1 MKILITG
8 GAGFIGSKIIN
19 KIKNQHEILVL
30 DNLLEQVHGNTPKF
44 IEGIKYIVGDVRNKT
59 DWEKCLSMNPE
70 IIIHMASET
79 GTGQSMDEIDRYV
92 TTNIGGVSVMLD
104 YLNNQSHNVKK
115 IILTSSR
122 AVYGDSENIEINE
135 CVSPLSIYG
144 ITKLVQEQLVQTGL
158 KIPYTIL
165 RFQNVFGEGQS
176 LLNPYTGIISIFS
189 KKIQNNEVI
198 ELYDNGNPTRDFIH
212 VDDVVDSILLCLENN
227 ISDYKTYN
235 VGTGKKTSILEMT
248 KKLQLLI
255 NTKTKIVKTKYHRKG
270 DVMDA
275 VANIEKIKKELNW
288 NPKIT
293 VDEGL
298 NKFIK
303 WFKNE

>member
-227 ISDYKTYN
+227 ISDYKT
-235 VGTGKKTSILEMT
+235 
-248 KKLQLLI
+248 
-255 NTKTKIVKTKYHRKG
+255 
-270 DVMDA
+270 
-275 VANIEKIKKELNW
+275 
-288 NPKIT
+288 
-293 VDEGL
+293 
-298 NKFIK
+298 
-303 WFKNE
+303 